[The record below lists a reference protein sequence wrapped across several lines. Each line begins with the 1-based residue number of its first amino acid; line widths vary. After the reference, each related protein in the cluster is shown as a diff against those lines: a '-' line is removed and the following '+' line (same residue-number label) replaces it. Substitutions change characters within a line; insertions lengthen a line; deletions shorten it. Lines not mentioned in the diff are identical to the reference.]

1 MDQRFQKFLRGDI
14 DLAPIGIER
23 REDNTPY
30 FCTPKG
36 ASIFGW
42 AGVDGIH
49 FCFIRSFGNMVFA
62 VSPMNG
68 APDYVHPIARTFE
81 DFLRLLLACSDATVL
96 EQAWMWDE
104 AKFETFLRDNPPLPE
119 QKETLSE
126 IADKMNLKPMEQP
139 WEYIKALQASFDYSR
154 IKYTED
160 YYDVDMNPA
169 AELAPLEW
177 KVYFNGNFWGHHG
190 KDRAGMEVRIDRQ
203 FDWAGCHWM
212 IPAAYSCSKGLVVDF
227 CMRVDADKICAF
239 MERWHLSPEND
250 SCENFTREQ
259 QEQMELENPLILHFR
274 PTLTVNGQM
283 LQTSHGCSVCF
294 NPCLPDGAVNE
305 LEGKWAADHYG
316 LDTTF
321 GWVICRDAFPW
332 KTKRRPQIETLDL
345 TMEQQLKH

>member
-14 DLAPIGIER
+14 DLTPIGIER

-36 ASIFGW
+36 ASIIGW

-49 FCFIRSFGNMVFA
+49 FCFIRGFGNMIFA

-68 APDYVHPIARTFE
+68 APDYVHPIARNFE
-81 DFLRLLLACSDATVL
+81 DFLRLLLACSDAAVI

-104 AKFETFLRDNPPLPE
+104 AQFETFLRDNPPLPE

-169 AELAPLEW
+169 AELAPPEW
-177 KVYFNGNFWGHHG
+177 KVYFSGNFWGHDG
-190 KDRAGMEVRIDRQ
+190 KDRAGMEVRIDKQ
-203 FDWAGCHWM
+203 FDWAGCHWV
-212 IPAAYSCSKGLVVDF
+212 IPAA
-227 CMRVDADKICAF
+227 
-239 MERWHLSPEND
+239 
-250 SCENFTREQ
+250 
-259 QEQMELENPLILHFR
+259 
-274 PTLTVNGQM
+274 
-283 LQTSHGCSVCF
+283 
-294 NPCLPDGAVNE
+294 
-305 LEGKWAADHYG
+305 
-316 LDTTF
+316 
-321 GWVICRDAFPW
+321 
-332 KTKRRPQIETLDL
+332 
-345 TMEQQLKH
+345 